1 MPGSRLEANGID
13 VRIGNVSVC
22 QHLNLTI
29 NAGEC
34 WAILGRN
41 GAGKTTLLHTLA
53 GLHSPDSGV
62 ISLQG
67 DSLEGLPR
75 RTIARHIGLLLQDH
89 LDAFPASV
97 METVLIGR
105 HPYLGHLQWEGPADT
120 AIARDALHAV
130 GLDGME
136 DRNVSTLSG
145 GERRRLG
152 IATLLTQDPD
162 LLLLDEP
169 TNHLDIH
176 HQIRILDLL
185 QDKIQSREQALLLVL
200 HDLNLATRY
209 CTHFLLLYG
218 NGETAQGT
226 ADEVLTQTRLE
237 RLYGHPLQAV
247 PGPHGPVWL
256 PE

>member
-1 MPGSRLEANGID
+1 
-13 VRIGNVSVC
+13 
-22 QHLNLTI
+22 
-29 NAGEC
+29 
-34 WAILGRN
+34 
-41 GAGKTTLLHTLA
+41 
-53 GLHSPDSGV
+53 
-62 ISLQG
+62 
-67 DSLEGLPR
+67 
-75 RTIARHIGLLLQDH
+75 
-89 LDAFPASV
+89 
-97 METVLIGR
+97 
-105 HPYLGHLQWEGPADT
+105 
-120 AIARDALHAV
+120 
-130 GLDGME
+130 ME

-176 HQIRILDLL
+176 HQIHILDLL